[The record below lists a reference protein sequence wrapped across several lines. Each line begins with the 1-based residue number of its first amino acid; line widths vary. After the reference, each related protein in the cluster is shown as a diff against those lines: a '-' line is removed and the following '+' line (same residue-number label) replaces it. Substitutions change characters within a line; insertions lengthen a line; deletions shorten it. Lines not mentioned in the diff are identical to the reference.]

1 MSDTPSTLQRKP
13 EWLKIRI
20 GGGHTYA
27 GVSRTLTERG
37 LHTICSSGRCPNQG
51 ECWQAGTA
59 TFLLLGNICTR
70 SCRFC
75 ATPTGHP
82 LAPDPN
88 EPDKIAQSV
97 RILSLKHVVLT
108 SVDRDDLPDGGA
120 NHWKRVVEAIR
131 VVNPNTTIEVL
142 IPDFIGKDGALKCVI
157 EAQPEIIAHNIETVE
172 RITPNVRSRA
182 RYRYS
187 LEVLKQI
194 AEAGALAKSG
204 IMLGLGET
212 YSEILTTMDDLRAV
226 NCQVLTI
233 GQYLQPRKTNA
244 VVQRYVTPD
253 EFDQLAEEARYRG
266 FRYVEAGPLVRSSFH
281 AEKALAAC
289 GILKTSET
297 PTTAQSDSKQ

>member
-27 GVSRTLTERG
+27 GVSCTLTERG

-120 NHWKRVVEAIR
+120 LHWKRVVEAIR

-142 IPDFIGKDGALKCVI
+142 IPDFMGKDDALKCVI

-244 VVQRYVTPD
+244 EVLRYVTPD
-253 EFDQLAEEARYRG
+253 EFDQLAEKARDRG